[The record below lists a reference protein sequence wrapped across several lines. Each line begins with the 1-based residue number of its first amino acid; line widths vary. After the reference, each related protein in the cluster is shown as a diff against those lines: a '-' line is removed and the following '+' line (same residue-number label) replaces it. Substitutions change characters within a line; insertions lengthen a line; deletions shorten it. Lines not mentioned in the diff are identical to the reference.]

1 MVPHQP
7 MPAKL
12 ERRRSQRI
20 PMVKRVEVAWHAED
34 GTYVTEQA
42 ETVDVSSHGG
52 LLRMK
57 HELPLRQVVEL
68 IRGRDEDRALAR
80 VIRCGPARPDGWTP
94 VAVELAVP
102 SYAFWGVIF
111 PPARPTGTSTG

>member
-1 MVPHQP
+1 MMVPHQP
-7 MPAKL
+7 ISDRP

-20 PMVKRVEVAWHAED
+20 PIVKPVEVAWHAED

-42 ETVDVSSHGG
+42 ETVDVSAHGG

-57 HELPLRQVVEL
+57 HGLPLRQVVEL
-68 IRGRDEDRALAR
+68 IRGRDEDRSLAR
-80 VIRCGPARPDGWTP
+80 VIRCGPSRPDGWTP

-102 SYAFWGVIF
+102 KETFWGVWSWS
-111 PPARPTGTSTG
+111 GV

>member
-1 MVPHQP
+1 MTDLQP
-7 MPAKL
+7 KGETLPL
-12 ERRRSQRI
+12 QGERRKSQRI
-20 PMVKRVEVAWHAED
+20 PAVARVEVAWHAED
-34 GTYVTEQA
+34 GTYVTQQA
-42 ETVDVSSHGG
+42 ETVDVSAHGG

-68 IRGRDEDRALAR
+68 IRGRDEDRSLAR

-102 SYAFWGVIF
+102 KETFWGVWSWS
-111 PPARPTGTSTG
+111 GV